1 MEEYG
6 VVVVHGI
13 GAGTGES
20 RRDFSAKLKAN
31 VEKMVSSASDIVWE
45 EADWEGINDKIDSI
59 AERVVTRF
67 CKKYIKEVADDLRRE
82 KGKRQPATS
91 GASKKRI
98 AEFIKCVCH
107 KFELFRLRLIY
118 CALRVC
124 KKHLPDVIDAAIDLP
139 LYMQN
144 PKQGEIRAKVR
155 EAISRA
161 ESRAKKVILVGHS
174 LGSVVAFDVAV
185 AELADNKSSRLAA
198 LVTMGSPLNWVSEIR
213 RAEAC
218 GNMETPR
225 IKSIPWINFW
235 DPEDP
240 VPEFGALDVK
250 VFPDVRNIKVES
262 GKTLISAHCNYWND
276 KDIAQTIAKML
287 EGVCRG

>member
-6 VVVVHGI
+6 VVIVHGI

-31 VEKMVSSASDIVWE
+31 VKKMVSSASDIVWE
-45 EADWEGINDKIDSI
+45 EADWEGVNDNIDSI
-59 AERVVTRF
+59 AGRVVKRF
-67 CKKYIKEVADDLRRE
+67 CKKYIKEAVDDLRRE
-82 KGKRQPATS
+82 KSKRQPTTS
-91 GASKKRI
+91 ESLKQRI
-98 AEFIKCVCH
+98 VEFIKCVYH
-107 KFELFRLRLIY
+107 KFRSFCSCVKY
-118 CALRVC
+118 CAVC
-124 KKHLPDVIDAAIDLP
+124 VCNEHLPDVIDAAIDLP

-155 EAISRA
+155 EAISKA
-161 ESRAKKVILVGHS
+161 ELRAKKVILVGHS
-174 LGSVVAFDVAV
+174 LGSVIAFDIAV
-185 AELADNKSSRLAA
+185 AELVDNKSSRLAA

-218 GNMETPR
+218 EKMEALR

-240 VPEFGALDVK
+240 VPEFMELDRK
-250 VFPDVRNIKVES
+250 VFHDVQNIKVES
-262 GKTLISAHCNYWND
+262 KKKLISAHCNYWND
-276 KDIAQTIAKML
+276 KDVAQTIAKML
-287 EGVCRG
+287 EGNL

>member
-13 GAGTGES
+13 GAGTGEA

-31 VEKMVSSASDIVWE
+31 VKKMVSSASGIVWE
-45 EADWEGINDKIDSI
+45 EADWEGVNDDIDSI
-59 AERVVTRF
+59 AERVVKRF
-67 CKKYIKEVADDLRRE
+67 CKKYIKEAVGDLRRE
-82 KGKRQPATS
+82 KCKRQHTTS
-91 GASKKRI
+91 ESLKQRI
-98 AEFIKCVCH
+98 VEFIKCVYH
-107 KFELFRLRLIY
+107 KFRSFCSCVKY
-118 CALRVC
+118 CAVC
-124 KKHLPDVIDAAIDLP
+124 VCNEYLPDVIDAAIDLP

-155 EAISRA
+155 EAISKA
-161 ESRAKKVILVGHS
+161 ELRAKKVILVGHS
-174 LGSVVAFDVAV
+174 LGSVIAFDVAV

-225 IKSIPWINFW
+225 IKSIPSINFW

-240 VPEFGALDVK
+240 VPEFMELDRK
-250 VFPDVRNIKVES
+250 VFHDVQNIKVES
-262 GKTLISAHCNYWND
+262 KKKLISAHCNYWND
-276 KDIAQTIAKML
+276 KDVAQTIAKML
-287 EGVCRG
+287 EGNL

>member
-13 GAGTGES
+13 GAGTGEA

-31 VEKMVSSASDIVWE
+31 VKKMVSSASGIVWE
-45 EADWEGINDKIDSI
+45 EADWEGVNDDIDSI
-59 AERVVTRF
+59 AERVVKRF
-67 CKKYIKEVADDLRRE
+67 CKKYIKEAVGDLRRE
-82 KGKRQPATS
+82 KCKRQHTTS
-91 GASKKRI
+91 ESLKQRI
-98 AEFIKCVCH
+98 AEFIKCVYH
-107 KFELFRLRLIY
+107 KFRSFCSCVKY
-118 CALRVC
+118 CAVC
-124 KKHLPDVIDAAIDLP
+124 VCNEHLPDVIDAAIDLP

-155 EAISRA
+155 EAISKA
-161 ESRAKKVILVGHS
+161 ELRAKKVILVGHS
-174 LGSVVAFDVAV
+174 LGSVIAFDVAV

-240 VPEFGALDVK
+240 VPEFMELDRK
-250 VFPDVRNIKVES
+250 VFHDVQNIKVES
-262 GKTLISAHCNYWND
+262 KKKLISAHCNYWND
-276 KDIAQTIAKML
+276 KDVAQTIAKML
-287 EGVCRG
+287 EGNL

>member
-13 GAGTGES
+13 GAGTGEA

-31 VEKMVSSASDIVWE
+31 VKKMVSSASGIVWE
-45 EADWEGINDKIDSI
+45 EADWEGVNDDIDSI
-59 AERVVTRF
+59 AERVVKLF
-67 CKKYIKEVADDLRRE
+67 CKKYIKEAVGDLRRE
-82 KGKRQPATS
+82 KCKRQHTTS
-91 GASKKRI
+91 ESLKQRI
-98 AEFIKCVCH
+98 VEFIKCVYH
-107 KFELFRLRLIY
+107 KFRSFCSCVKY
-118 CALRVC
+118 CAVC
-124 KKHLPDVIDAAIDLP
+124 VCNEHLPDVIDAAIDLP

-155 EAISRA
+155 EAISKA
-161 ESRAKKVILVGHS
+161 ELRAKKVILVGHS
-174 LGSVVAFDVAV
+174 LGSVIAFDIAV
-185 AELADNKSSRLAA
+185 AELVDNKSSRLAA

-218 GNMETPR
+218 EKMEAPR

-240 VPEFGALDVK
+240 VPEFMELDRK
-250 VFPDVRNIKVES
+250 VFHDVQNIKVES
-262 GKTLISAHCNYWND
+262 KKKLISAHCNYWND
-276 KDIAQTIAKML
+276 KDVAQTIAKML
-287 EGVCRG
+287 EGNL

>member
-13 GAGTGES
+13 GAGTGEA

-31 VEKMVSSASDIVWE
+31 VKKMVSSASGIVWE
-45 EADWEGINDKIDSI
+45 EADWEGVNDDIDSI
-59 AERVVTRF
+59 AERVVKRF
-67 CKKYIKEVADDLRRE
+67 CKKYIKEAVGDLRRE
-82 KGKRQPATS
+82 KCKRQHTTS
-91 GASKKRI
+91 ESLKQRI
-98 AEFIKCVCH
+98 VEFIKCVYH
-107 KFELFRLRLIY
+107 KFRSFCSCVKY
-118 CALRVC
+118 CAVC
-124 KKHLPDVIDAAIDLP
+124 VCNEHLPDVIDAAIDLP

-155 EAISRA
+155 EAISKA
-161 ESRAKKVILVGHS
+161 ELRAKKVILVGHS
-174 LGSVVAFDVAV
+174 LGSVIAFDVAV

-240 VPEFGALDVK
+240 VPEFMELDRK
-250 VFPDVRNIKVES
+250 VFHDVQNIKVES
-262 GKTLISAHCNYWND
+262 KKKLISAHCNYWND
-276 KDIAQTIAKML
+276 KDVAQTIAKML
-287 EGVCRG
+287 EGNL

>member
-6 VVVVHGI
+6 VVIVHGI
-13 GAGTGES
+13 GAGTGEA

-31 VEKMVSSASDIVWE
+31 VKKMVSSASGIVWE
-45 EADWEGINDKIDSI
+45 EADWEGVNDDIDSI
-59 AERVVTRF
+59 AERVVKRF
-67 CKKYIKEVADDLRRE
+67 CKKYIKEAVGDLRRE
-82 KGKRQPATS
+82 KCKRQHTTS
-91 GASKKRI
+91 ESLKQRI
-98 AEFIKCVCH
+98 VEFIKCVYH
-107 KFELFRLRLIY
+107 KFRSFCSCVKY
-118 CALRVC
+118 CAVC
-124 KKHLPDVIDAAIDLP
+124 VCNEHLPDVIDAAIDLP

-155 EAISRA
+155 EAISKA
-161 ESRAKKVILVGHS
+161 ELRAKKVILVGHS
-174 LGSVVAFDVAV
+174 LGSVIAFDVAV

-218 GNMETPR
+218 GNMEAPR

-240 VPEFGALDVK
+240 VPEFGALDRK
-250 VFPDVRNIKVES
+250 VFPDVQNIKVES
-262 GKTLISAHCNYWND
+262 KKKLISAHCNYWND
-276 KDIAQTIAKML
+276 KDVAQTIAKML
-287 EGVCRG
+287 EGNL